1 MNRRLIEAAVALADT
16 LMRENAALLAQDLAG
31 AAAMLERKQAAAA
44 AFAAAQAEDT
54 APDAA
59 DADRQR
65 LAARLRDLAAENRR
79 LLEQAIRVQGRVIGI
94 IGRAAAPKP
103 PVAGYGATGAA
114 ARGVVAPVII
124 SARV

>member
-31 AAAMLERKQAAAA
+31 AAAMLERKQAVAA

-65 LAARLRDLAAENRR
+65 LAAQLRDLAAENRR

-103 PVAGYGATGAA
+103 TVARYGATGVA
-114 ARGVVAPVII
+114 ARGVIAPVII

>member
-16 LMRENAALLAQDLAG
+16 LTRENAALLAQDLAG

-44 AFAAAQAEDT
+44 AFAAAQAEASEP
-54 APDAA
+54 APPDV
-59 DADRQR
+59 DRQR
-65 LAARLRDLAAENRR
+65 LAAQLRDLATENRR

-94 IGRAAAPKP
+94 VARAATPRPAM
-103 PVAGYGATGAA
+103 ARYGATGAV
-114 ARGVVAPVII
+114 ARGAVAPVIV